1 MITSQAANYAKVL
14 YSLGIGEESVHRAEQ
29 ILTENRELVN
39 ALGNPIIKKQ
49 EKEAVVNDIF
59 SNDIRGFINVLCN
72 NQCIGIF
79 DKIFEAYETIILD
92 SKNLITAKLSYVTRP
107 DDAEIKQIKDMVCN
121 KYKKA
126 GVILTLEEDTS
137 LIGGFVL
144 AVGDME
150 YDKSIKGT
158 LSELQKALVR
168 R

>member
-14 YSLGIGEESVHRAEQ
+14 YSLGIDEESVRRAEQ
-29 ILTENRELVN
+29 ILTEHRELVN
-39 ALGNPIIKKQ
+39 ALENPVINKQ
-49 EKEAVVNDIF
+49 EKEAVVKDIF
-59 SNDIRGFINVLCN
+59 SNDILGFINVLCN
-72 NQCIGIF
+72 NRCIGIF
-79 DKIFEAYETIILD
+79 DKIFKAYETIILD

-107 DDAEIKQIKDMVCN
+107 DDEEISQIKDMVCS

-144 AVGDME
+144 TVGDTE